1 VMHGGGFMGGKREK
15 PSGRVPNRQLLRQTA
30 SLFGAHRAG
39 VAAIAGLVVITA
51 GAGVINP
58 VLIKV
63 VFDTALFPTRTV
75 AATPSVAAHLVY
87 LPVNLPRIEI
97 LVGIMIGITI
107 VTGAIGVLQTYI
119 TNRVGQRVMEELRN
133 RLYEHLQGMSLRFF
147 TGTRTGEIQSRL
159 TNDVGG
165 IQSVVTDTATSLL
178 SNIVTLLS
186 TLVAMLILSW
196 QLTVLSLAITPLFVF
211 YTYRA
216 GKVRRQ
222 ITMQAQE
229 SKAEI
234 SAITEETLSVSGM
247 LLAKVFGRGP
257 EEVTRFRKEN
267 HRLANLAIR
276 QEMIGRALF
285 AVIGAFFSSAPALVY
300 LIAGFV
306 LAGRSATTVPSITPG
321 TIVAFTTLQS
331 RLFFPIGSMLSVSIE
346 IQASLALFER
356 IFDYLKMPHDIVDR
370 PDARAVA
377 ANDIKGDVHL
387 KSVYFRYDRG
397 SFGPMTEPVQ
407 RPTATVVI
415 PNGHAP
421 DENDPVPNEIRRD
434 WAIED
439 VSFEVKPG
447 QLAAIVGPSGA
458 GKTTISYLIPRLY
471 DVTKGAVLL
480 DGMDVRD
487 YTIASLANAIS
498 MVTQETYL
506 FHASVRRNLMYAK
519 PDATQEELEAAAR
532 AAFIHD
538 RIVALDDGYDTLVGE
553 RGYRMSGGEKQRL
566 AIARVVL
573 KAPRVLILDEATSAL
588 DTTSE
593 RLVQAALEPLLTGRT
608 TIAIAHRLSTILA
621 ADVIFVIDRG
631 QLLEQGTHA
640 ELLRRGGAYAKVYE
654 QQFQGGR
661 VEAVCEDGMVLA
673 SGEVVAATPAA

>member
-1 VMHGGGFMGGKREK
+1 MMHGGGFMSGKRDK
-15 PSGRVPNRQLLRQTA
+15 PSGRVPNRKLIRQTA
-30 SLFGAHRAG
+30 GLFKAHRAG
-39 VAAIAGLVVITA
+39 VATIALLVVITS
-51 GAGVINP
+51 GAGVVNP

-63 VFDTALFPTRTV
+63 VFDTALFPHRG
-75 AATPSVAAHLVY
+75 SVA
-87 LPVNLPRIEI
+87 LPVNVPWLET
-97 LVGIMIGITI
+97 LVGIMVGITI

-133 RLYEHLQGMSLRFF
+133 SLYEHLQGMSLRFF

-186 TLVAMLILSW
+186 TLVAMVVLSW
-196 QLTVLSLAITPLFVF
+196 QLTVLSLAITPLFVY

-216 GKVRRQ
+216 GRVRRQ

-257 EEVTRFRKEN
+257 EEVARFRKEN

-306 LAGRSATTVPSITPG
+306 LAGGHGASITAG

-356 IFDYLKMPHDIVDR
+356 IFDYLKMPHDIVDG
-370 PDARAVA
+370 PEARSVA
-377 ANDIKGDVHL
+377 SSDIKGDVRL
-387 KSVYFRYDRG
+387 KNVYFRYDRG
-397 SFGPMTEPVQ
+397 SFGPMTEPTA
-407 RPTATVVI
+407 RPAPVAPI
-415 PNGHAP
+415 PSGQAP
-421 DENDPVPNEIRRD
+421 DEGDPVPNEIRRD
-434 WAIED
+434 WALED
-439 VSFEVKPG
+439 VSFEVRPG

-487 YTIASLANAIS
+487 YTIASLAGAIS

-506 FHASVRRNLMYAK
+506 FHASVRRNLVYAK

-621 ADVIFVIDRG
+621 ADVIFVVDRG

>member
-1 VMHGGGFMGGKREK
+1 MGGGRKRDK
-15 PSGRVPNRQLLRQTA
+15 PSGRVSNRRLVRQTA
-30 SLFGAHRAG
+30 GLFKAHRAG
-39 VAAIAGLVVITA
+39 IAAIAGLVVITA

-58 VLIKV
+58 ILIKV
-63 VFDTALFPTRTV
+63 VFDTALFPTKVVGGHT
-75 AATPSVAAHLVY
+75 AY
-87 LPVNLPRIEI
+87 LPVNVPRLEL
-97 LVGIMIGITI
+97 LVGIMVGISI
-107 VTGAIGVLQTYI
+107 VTGAIGVLQTYV

-178 SNIVTLLS
+178 SNVVTLLS
-186 TLVAMLILSW
+186 TLIAMLVLSW

-222 ITMQAQE
+222 ITMQAQD

-257 EEVTRFRKEN
+257 EEVARFRKEN
-267 HRLANLAIR
+267 HRLADLAIR

-300 LIAGFV
+300 LIGGFV
-306 LAGRSATTVPSITPG
+306 LAGSHGTASITPG
-321 TIVAFTTLQS
+321 TIIAFTTLQS

-356 IFDYLKMPHDIVDR
+356 IFDYLKMPHDIVDK
-370 PDARAVA
+370 PDARVVNPA
-377 ANDIKGDVHL
+377 DVRGEVQLDHI
-387 KSVYFRYDRG
+387 SFRYDRG
-397 SFGPMTEPVQ
+397 TFGPMLDSPDKPHIEPV
-407 RPTATVVI
+407 
-415 PNGHAP
+415 NGDVP
-421 DENDPVPNEIRRD
+421 DGDPVPNEVRRP
-434 WAIED
+434 WAIDD
-439 VSFEVKPG
+439 VSFTVRPG

-471 DVTKGAVLL
+471 DVTQGAVLL

-487 YTIASLANAIS
+487 LTLGSLAGAIS

-506 FHASVRRNLMYAK
+506 FHASVRRNLQYAK

-573 KAPRVLILDEATSAL
+573 KSPRVLILDEATSAL

-631 QLLEQGTHA
+631 RLIEQGTHA

-673 SGEVVAATPAA
+673 SGEVVAGAKA

>member
-1 VMHGGGFMGGKREK
+1 MIHGGGWMGGGRKRDK
-15 PSGRVPNRQLLRQTA
+15 PSGRVSNRRLVRQTA
-30 SLFGAHRAG
+30 GLFKAHRG
-39 VAAIAGLVVITA
+39 GLAAIAGLVVFTA

-58 VLIKV
+58 ILIKV
-63 VFDTALFPTRTV
+63 VFDTALFPTRVVGGHT
-75 AATPSVAAHLVY
+75 VY
-87 LPVNLPRIEI
+87 LPVDLPRLEL
-97 LVGIMIGITI
+97 LVGIMVGISI
-107 VTGAIGVLQTYI
+107 VTGAIGVLQTYV

-186 TLVAMLILSW
+186 TLIAMLVLSW

-216 GKVRRQ
+216 GKVRRN
-222 ITMQAQE
+222 ITMEAQD

-247 LLAKVFGRGP
+247 LLTKVFGRGG
-257 EEVTRFRKEN
+257 EEVARFRKEN
-267 HRLANLAIR
+267 HRLADLAIR
-276 QEMIGRALF
+276 QEMIGRTLF

-300 LIAGFV
+300 LIGGVV
-306 LAGRSATTVPSITPG
+306 LAGSHGTASITPG
-321 TIVAFTTLQS
+321 TIIAFTTLQS

-356 IFDYLKMPHDIVDR
+356 IFDYLKMPHDIVDK
-370 PDARAVA
+370 PDARVVSPA
-377 ANDIKGDVHL
+377 DVRGEVRLDHV
-387 KSVYFRYDRG
+387 SFRYDRG
-397 SFGPMTEPVQ
+397 SFGPMLDSPAEP
-407 RPTATVVI
+407 AI
-415 PNGHAP
+415 PPSNGDPP
-421 DENDPVPNEIRRD
+421 DEDPVPNEVRRP
-434 WAIED
+434 WALDDI
-439 VSFEVKPG
+439 SFTVRPG

-471 DVTKGAVLL
+471 DVTQGAVLL

-487 YTIASLANAIS
+487 LTQGSLAGAIS

-506 FHASVRRNLMYAK
+506 FHASVRRNLLYAK

-573 KAPRVLILDEATSAL
+573 KSPRVLILDEATSAL

-621 ADVIFVIDRG
+621 ADVIFVIDQGR
-631 QLLEQGTHA
+631 LIEQGTHA
-640 ELLRRGGAYAKVYE
+640 ELLSRGGAYAKVYE

-661 VEAVCEDGMVLA
+661 VEAFCEDGMVLA
-673 SGEVVAATPAA
+673 SGEVVAGAAV

>member
-1 VMHGGGFMGGKREK
+1 MSGKRDK
-15 PSGRVPNRQLLRQTA
+15 PSGRVPNRRLVRQTA
-30 SLFGAHRAG
+30 GLFKAHRAG
-39 VAAIAGLVVITA
+39 VATIALLVVITS
-51 GAGVINP
+51 GAGVVNP

-63 VFDTALFPTRTV
+63 VFDTALFPHRGNV
-75 AATPSVAAHLVY
+75 A
-87 LPVNLPRIEI
+87 LPVNVPWLET

-186 TLVAMLILSW
+186 TLVAMLVLSW

-216 GKVRRQ
+216 GRVRRQ

-247 LLAKVFGRGP
+247 LLAKVFGRGS
-257 EEVTRFRKEN
+257 EEVARFRKEN

-306 LAGRSATTVPSITPG
+306 LAGGHSSSITPG

-370 PDARAVA
+370 PGARGVA
-377 ANDIKGDVHL
+377 ANDIKGDVRL
-387 KSVYFRYDRG
+387 KKVYFRYDRG
-397 SFGPMTEPVQ
+397 TFGPMSEPAAPHAVAFPVPNAHSTED
-407 RPTATVVI
+407 
-415 PNGHAP
+415 G
-421 DENDPVPNEIRRD
+421 DPVPNEIRRD
-434 WAIED
+434 WALED

-471 DVTKGAVLL
+471 DVSKGAVLL

-487 YTIASLANAIS
+487 YTIASLAGAIS

-506 FHASVRRNLMYAK
+506 FHASVRRNLTYAK
-519 PDATQEELEAAAR
+519 PDATQDELEAAAR

-538 RIVALDDGYDTLVGE
+538 RIVALDEGYDTLVGE

-631 QLLEQGTHA
+631 RLLEQGTHA

-661 VEAVCEDGMVLA
+661 VEAICEDGMVLA

>member
-1 VMHGGGFMGGKREK
+1 MMHGGGFMGGKRDK
-15 PSGRVPNRQLLRQTA
+15 PSGRVPNRRLVRQTA
-30 SLFGAHRAG
+30 GLFKAHRAG
-39 VAAIAGLVVITA
+39 VATIAFLVVITA
-51 GAGVINP
+51 GAGVVNP

-63 VFDTALFPTRTV
+63 VFDTALFPTRGK
-75 AATPSVAAHLVY
+75 AA
-87 LPVNLPRIEI
+87 LPVNVPWLET
-97 LVGIMIGITI
+97 LVGIMVGITI
-107 VTGAIGVLQTYI
+107 VTGAIGVLQTYV

-186 TLVAMLILSW
+186 TLVAMVYLSW

-216 GKVRRQ
+216 GRVRRQ
-222 ITMQAQE
+222 ITMQAQD

-257 EEVTRFRKEN
+257 EEVARFRKEN

-306 LAGRSATTVPSITPG
+306 LAGGHGASITAG

-356 IFDYLKMPHDIVDR
+356 IFDYLKMPHDIVDG
-370 PDARAVA
+370 PDARVVA
-377 ANDIKGDVHL
+377 AADIHGDVRL
-387 KSVYFRYDRG
+387 KQVYFRYDRG
-397 SFGPMTEPVQ
+397 SFGPLSAPPEPLATTE
-407 RPTATVVI
+407 

-421 DENDPVPNEIRRD
+421 GDNDPVPNELRRD
-434 WAIED
+434 WALED

-471 DVTKGAVLL
+471 DVSKGAVLL

-487 YTIASLANAIS
+487 YTIASLAGAIS

-538 RIVALDDGYDTLVGE
+538 RIVALDQGYDTLVGE

-631 QLLEQGTHA
+631 RLLEQGTHA

>member
-1 VMHGGGFMGGKREK
+1 MGGKRDR
-15 PSGRVPNRQLLRQTA
+15 PSGRVSNRRLLRQTA
-30 SLFGAHRAG
+30 GLFRAHRLG
-39 VAAIAGLVVITA
+39 VAAIAFLVIITA
-51 GAGVINP
+51 GAGVVNP
-58 VLIKV
+58 ILIKV
-63 VFDTALFPTRTV
+63 VFDTALFPTKLVNGKPV
-75 AATPSVAAHLVY
+75 A
-87 LPVNLPRIEI
+87 LPPVLPLLEL
-97 LVGIMIGITI
+97 LVGIMVGISI
-107 VTGAIGVLQTYI
+107 VTGAIGVLQTYV

-178 SNIVTLLS
+178 SNVVTLLS
-186 TLVAMLILSW
+186 TLVAMLFLSW
-196 QLTVLSLAITPLFVF
+196 QLTVLSLAITPLFVY

-257 EEVTRFRKEN
+257 EEVVRFRKEN

-300 LIAGFV
+300 LIGGFV
-306 LAGRSATTVPSITPG
+306 IAGSHGHNASITAG

-356 IFDYLKMPHDIVDR
+356 IFDYLKMPHDIVDG

-377 ANDIKGDVHL
+377 ASDIKGDVRL
-387 KSVYFRYDRG
+387 KNVYFRYDRG
-397 SFGPMTEPVQ
+397 SFGPMTEPTQ
-407 RPTATVVI
+407 RPATVVLDT
-415 PNGHAP
+415 NGHAP
-421 DENDPVPNEIRRD
+421 DESDPVPNEVRRD
-434 WAIED
+434 WALED

-471 DVTKGAVLL
+471 DVTRGAVLL
-480 DGMDVRD
+480 DGLDVRD
-487 YTIASLANAIS
+487 YTIASLAGAIS

-506 FHASVRRNLMYAK
+506 FHASVRRNLTYAK

-621 ADVIFVIDRG
+621 ADVIFVVDRG

>member
-1 VMHGGGFMGGKREK
+1 VIHGGGFMGGKREK
-15 PSGRVPNRQLLRQTA
+15 PSGRVSNRQLLRQTG
-30 SLFGAHRAG
+30 SLFKSHKAG

-75 AATPSVAAHLVY
+75 APTLTVPGHLVY
-87 LPVNLPRIEI
+87 LPVVVPRLEL

-178 SNIVTLLS
+178 SNVVTLLS

-196 QLTVLSLAITPLFVF
+196 QLTVLSLAITPLFVY

-216 GKVRRQ
+216 GRVRRQ

-306 LAGRSATTVPSITPG
+306 LAGHSATVAPSITPG

-356 IFDYLKMPHDIVDR
+356 IFDYLKMPHDIVDK
-370 PDARAVA
+370 PDARTVA
-377 ANDIKGDVHL
+377 ANDIKGDVSL
-387 KSVYFRYDRG
+387 KQVYFRYDRG
-397 SFGPMTEPVQ
+397 SFGPMTEPVE
-407 RPTATVVI
+407 RHVAVSE

-421 DENDPVPNEIRRD
+421 DENDPVPNEVRRD
-434 WAIED
+434 WALED

-471 DVTKGAVLL
+471 DVTRGAVLL
-480 DGMDVRD
+480 DGRDVRD

-519 PDATQEELEAAAR
+519 PDATKEELEAAAR

-631 QLLEQGTHA
+631 RLLEQGTHE

>member
-1 VMHGGGFMGGKREK
+1 MIHGGGWMSGGRERDK
-15 PSGRVPNRQLLRQTA
+15 PSGRVSNRRLIRQTA
-30 SLFGAHRAG
+30 GLFKGHRG
-39 VAAIAGLVVITA
+39 GLAAIAGLVVITA

-58 VLIKV
+58 ILIKV
-63 VFDTALFPTRTV
+63 VFDTALFPTRV
-75 AATPSVAAHLVY
+75 VGGHSVY
-87 LPVNLPRIEI
+87 LPVDLPRLEL
-97 LVGIMIGITI
+97 LVGIMVGISI
-107 VTGAIGVLQTYI
+107 VTGAIGVLQTYV

-186 TLVAMLILSW
+186 TLIAMLVLSW

-216 GKVRRQ
+216 GKVRRN
-222 ITMQAQE
+222 ITMEAQD

-247 LLAKVFGRGP
+247 LLTKVFGRGG
-257 EEVTRFRKEN
+257 EEVARFRKEN
-267 HRLANLAIR
+267 HRLADLAIR
-276 QEMIGRALF
+276 QEMIGRTLF

-300 LIAGFV
+300 LIGGIV
-306 LAGRSATTVPSITPG
+306 LAGGHGTASITPG
-321 TIVAFTTLQS
+321 TIIAFTTLQS

-356 IFDYLKMPHDIVDR
+356 IFDYLKMPHDIVDK
-370 PDARAVA
+370 PDARVVSPA
-377 ANDIKGDVHL
+377 DVRGEVRLDHV
-387 KSVYFRYDRG
+387 SFRYDRG
-397 SFGPMTEPVQ
+397 SFGPMLDSPSEP
-407 RPTATVVI
+407 AI
-415 PNGHAP
+415 PSLNGDAP
-421 DENDPVPNEIRRD
+421 DEDPVPNEVRRP
-434 WAIED
+434 WALDD
-439 VSFEVKPG
+439 VNFTVRPG

-471 DVTKGAVLL
+471 DVTQGAVLL

-487 YTIASLANAIS
+487 LTQGSLAAAIS

-506 FHASVRRNLMYAK
+506 FHSSVRRNLLYAK
-519 PDATQEELEAAAR
+519 PDATQDELEAAAR

-573 KAPRVLILDEATSAL
+573 KSPRVLILDEATSAL

-621 ADVIFVIDRG
+621 ADVIFVIDQGR
-631 QLLEQGTHA
+631 LIEQGTHA
-640 ELLRRGGAYAKVYE
+640 ELLSRGGAYAKVYE

-661 VEAVCEDGMVLA
+661 VEAFCEDGMVLA
-673 SGEVVAATPAA
+673 SGEVVAGATA

>member
-1 VMHGGGFMGGKREK
+1 MMHGGPFRGGKRDK
-15 PSGRVPNRQLLRQTA
+15 PSGRVPNSQLVRQTA
-30 SLFGAHRAG
+30 ALFKGHRLG
-39 VAAIAGLVVITA
+39 VATIAFLVIITA
-51 GAGVINP
+51 GAGVVNP
-58 VLIKV
+58 VLIAV
-63 VFDTALFPTRTV
+63 VFDAALFPTRNGV
-75 AATPSVAAHLVY
+75 L
-87 LPVNLPRIEI
+87 LPVNLPLLEI
-97 LVGIMIGITI
+97 LVAIMIGITI
-107 VTGAIGVLQTYI
+107 VTGAIGVLQTYV

-186 TLVAMLILSW
+186 TLIAMLFLSW
-196 QLTVLSLAITPLFVF
+196 QLTALSLGITPLFVF

-247 LLAKVFGRGP
+247 LLAKVFGRGS
-257 EEVTRFRKEN
+257 EEVVRFRKEN

-306 LAGRSATTVPSITPG
+306 IAGSHGHAAPIQYG

-356 IFDYLKMPHDIVDR
+356 IFDYLKMPHDIVDA
-370 PDARAVA
+370 PDARVVPAG
-377 ANDIKGDVHL
+377 DIKGDVQL
-387 KSVYFRYDRG
+387 KNVYFRYDRG
-397 SFGPMTEPVQ
+397 SFGPMTEPMQ
-407 RPTATVVI
+407 RPVVTTATA
-415 PNGHAP
+415 NGNPP
-421 DENDPVPNEIRRD
+421 DQSDPVPNEIRRD

-471 DVTKGAVLL
+471 DVTRGAVLL
-480 DGMDVRD
+480 DGLDVRD
-487 YTIASLANAIS
+487 YTIASLAGAIS

-506 FHASVRRNLMYAK
+506 FHASVRRNLTYAK
-519 PDATQEELEAAAR
+519 PDATQEELEAAAK

-538 RIVALDDGYDTLVGE
+538 RIVALDEGYDTLVGE

-593 RLVQAALEPLLTGRT
+593 RLVQAALEPLLSGRT

-631 QLLEQGTHA
+631 RLLEQGTHA
-640 ELLRRGGAYAKVYE
+640 ELLRRGGAYAQVYE

-673 SGEVVAATPAA
+673 TGEVVAATPAA

>member
-1 VMHGGGFMGGKREK
+1 VMHGGGFMGGKRDK
-15 PSGRVPNRQLLRQTA
+15 PSGRVSNRQLLRQTA
-30 SLFGAHRAG
+30 SLFTAHRAG

-58 VLIKV
+58 ILIKV
-63 VFDTALFPTRTV
+63 VFDTALFPTQTV
-75 AATPSVAAHLVY
+75 NGHLVY
-87 LPVNLPRIEI
+87 LPVVIPRLEL
-97 LVGIMIGITI
+97 LVGIMVGITI
-107 VTGAIGVLQTYI
+107 VTGAIGVLQTYV

-196 QLTVLSLAITPLFVF
+196 QLTVLSLAITPLFVY

-216 GKVRRQ
+216 GRVRRQ

-306 LAGRSATTVPSITPG
+306 LAGHSATIAPSITPG

-356 IFDYLKMPHDIVDR
+356 IFDYLKMPHDIVDG

-377 ANDIKGDVHL
+377 ANDIKGDVRL
-387 KSVYFRYDRG
+387 EQVFFRYDRG
-397 SFGPMTEPVQ
+397 SFGPMTEPML
-407 RPTATVVI
+407 RPET
-415 PNGHAP
+415 HEL

-439 VSFEVKPG
+439 VTFNVKPG

-471 DVTKGAVLL
+471 DVTRGAVLL

-593 RLVQAALEPLLTGRT
+593 RLVQAALEPLLAGRT

>member
-1 VMHGGGFMGGKREK
+1 VIHGGAWMGGGRRRDK
-15 PSGRVPNRQLLRQTA
+15 PSGRVPNRKLVRQTA
-30 SLFGAHRAG
+30 GLFRDHRGG
-39 VAAIAGLVVITA
+39 VAGIAGLVVITA

-58 VLIKV
+58 ILIKV
-63 VFDTALFPTRTV
+63 VFDTALFPTLTV
-75 AATPSVAAHLVY
+75 GGHITN
-87 LPVNLPRIEI
+87 LPVDIPRLEI
-97 LVGIMIGITI
+97 LVAIMIGITI

-178 SNIVTLLS
+178 SNVVTLLS
-186 TLVAMLILSW
+186 TLIAMLVLSW
-196 QLTVLSLAITPLFVF
+196 QLTVLSLGITPLFVI

-257 EEVTRFRKEN
+257 EEITRFRKEN

-300 LIAGFV
+300 LIGGYV
-306 LAGRSATTVPSITPG
+306 LASGHGGGSITPG
-321 TIVAFTTLQS
+321 TIIAFTTLQS

-356 IFDYLKMPHDIVDR
+356 IFDYLKMPHDIVDK
-370 PDARAVA
+370 PDARVVIPADVR
-377 ANDIKGDVHL
+377 GDVEL
-387 KSVYFRYDRG
+387 DRVFFRYDRG
-397 SFGPMTEPVQ
+397 SFGPMLDSPPEPV
-407 RPTATVVI
+407 AI
-415 PNGHAP
+415 ASNGHVA
-421 DENDPVPNEIRRD
+421 DDVDPVPNEVRRP
-434 WAIED
+434 WALEN
-439 VSFEVKPG
+439 VSFKVRPG

-471 DVTKGAVLL
+471 DVTQGAVLL
-480 DGMDVRD
+480 DGLDVRD
-487 YTIASLANAIS
+487 LTLGSLAGAIA

-519 PDATQEELEAAAR
+519 PDATQEELEAAAT

-538 RIVALDDGYDTLVGE
+538 RIMALDDGYDTLVGE

-593 RLVQAALEPLLTGRT
+593 RLVQAALEPLLSGRT

-631 QLLEQGTHA
+631 QLIEQGTHA
-640 ELLRRGGAYAKVYE
+640 ALLERGGAYASVYE

-673 SGEVVAATPAA
+673 SGEVVAGSKA